1 MQTTQAS
8 EYCNTEL
15 IAGYSNGLVELT
27 ETELEKDLAAYCRNI
42 TPMYAKCIEK
52 SAAMQNCH
60 SSQYIFD
67 IKELTTDWLSIYC
80 NNDDIS
86 DWLKEYLRHGFR
98 YKNTCGRNDIC
109 YTCFFDLVYNRDEHI
124 FTGEN
129 IRDYNIWA
137 KRLTADWFACTK
149 EKLPLTQASFP
160 DCTSSWQDVLFLTFL
175 YESARFNPGLRLY
188 QDQMTQIL
196 NLKTASSIPLK

>member
-86 DWLKEYLRHGFR
+86 DWLKEY
-98 YKNTCGRNDIC
+98 
-109 YTCFFDLVYNRDEHI
+109 EHI